1 MNSLKKA
8 LAILLSAMTVFTSLP
23 ISAISAFAAETSD
36 TVVCYNC
43 KGNGYTSCVTCNGQ
57 GVVQQKCTACVN
69 GKIEA
74 NCEVCGGDGLV
85 KDEQEVESPCTN
97 ENCVEGKV
105 VYDCTNCNGTGMATV
120 DCPDCEDGHVSC
132 DVCKG
137 TGEITLVEDENF
149 KFVNQ
154 SISDAYSVVYEEGK
168 SFSMKAESA
177 DQNGRAV
184 TYTSSD
190 TKVATIDENGTVS
203 ILNAGNTEIA
213 ATIAA
218 DNKTYKETTIK
229 CALTIEK
236 AEQQFELIAPAND
249 LVCGETFPLV
259 AVSNSAELGN
269 MEFSIDSDSEKYINL
284 DNETKIITAKNAT
297 PEGTAVSV
305 TAVLPEN
312 ENYKETKK
320 IITFRIAKADI
331 NNLAFEIAYPQDIVV
346 GSNLDNAVTFS
357 GADAK
362 YEIVDGNQY
371 ATISGSTLQAVQ
383 PGTVTV
389 KATVSGVNYNEA
401 SAEYTVNI
409 VSAEDS
415 SQIKFSN
422 SANPTIPY
430 GSEYSNPVINVPEG
444 VEVEYESLDNMIA
457 TVDENGKIT
466 TVKPGQ
472 VTIRATAGEASL
484 TYSLTIEKADQNLQ
498 FKNSKLVVG
507 YGEETDF
514 SVTGAGND
522 TVTSYS
528 VDSDSASINESGIL
542 AVSKLNSD
550 NEAIVVTAT
559 NEGNEYYNAAE
570 ISCQIVISK
579 KVISD
584 IGFNEI
590 GLNRKVPY
598 STAAYELEFNKDLPE
613 GTTYSIKITQGE
625 DCAQIVDGNQV
636 KAIKPGNV
644 TVLCTFSSDLYD
656 ISPIEYGF
664 EIVKAD
670 QQLTF
675 DKEKVDILYGQSY
688 SQKAA
693 LTVGTDNEI
702 IYSVKNDANGI
713 IKTIDENTGDITFND
728 GKTGAATITATV
740 DGDDNYNEASASYT
754 IEVKFAE
761 SPEVPYTI
769 TPSLAEGIEWYGSN
783 VDPVKIIAPQGYQ
796 ISESN
801 SLGSNN
807 AWNDSISF
815 TDDGVYD
822 DIAIYL
828 KNTDNGGITDA
839 VKVETIK
846 IDRTAPAVPAAFEV
860 EGFSSNGNLMEKFL
874 GKIFGYN
881 AEVTFESSDDT
892 SGLNGFNYEIK
903 YEGKEEA
910 EYGYVKVDEGKN
922 SATVKFEQPE
932 GEFEIK
938 NVTAVDNAGNRSEH
952 RENDG
957 RIVIIDQTSPNIQV
971 DYPSTEH
978 RIQGQTEDEKDTLY
992 YGVSDLNK
1000 IAEEGSPSS
1009 GEDTVTLPITFKYKE
1024 ENFFSSLINKTDGNG
1039 GYIDNGCSI
1048 KVAAN
1053 GSKPEYIAPENL
1065 AVDEGNQTI
1074 TYNMNID
1081 MADHSSDGEYVFY
1094 YSYRDPAGNDTGEL
1108 IGNTVVI
1115 DTTAPV
1121 VTVTE
1126 NLEAANTINEDS
1138 QEKTYFTDSEGY
1150 IYYTGGEENV
1160 PLEFSY
1166 AVTDKNMNASCFD
1179 VKGTASAYVSEE
1191 DAPEFN
1197 TTFSGF
1203 NAGSGVYKNSLK
1215 FTGEA
1220 RYEYTAYITD
1230 LAGNEAVMASEDDQQ
1245 TEPVNI
1251 SEITNKLV
1259 YDNSDPEV
1267 NVEYEEPSIA
1277 ERVLQGVTFGIY
1289 KADSTVTVTAVD
1301 TVSDIY
1307 SLSYEAYVQDG
1318 ASAANEGVDVTTII
1332 YGDENFNAAVKDNNG
1347 NVEVSF
1353 DISPQFRGFVK
1364 ADAITFGQLET
1375 LYDGS
1380 ADEHPTGIIVDAK
1393 KPEGSLAINEP
1404 YIVLNSQNEVVDYK
1418 ESGIEL
1424 NEFVNSENSNDCRF
1438 IYTDPAVITIYITE
1452 DNFNLST
1459 EADGSIVASV
1469 ENDSVDGE
1477 TNVSVGT
1484 TVTVNGEVL
1493 NNLKWEKT
1501 DVVGTDNSDVFK
1513 TTVTLD
1519 QEGYYVLEVN
1529 SVDVAGNQM
1538 QPIKKA
1544 FSIDNTAPEITNF
1557 KISTEGDYYYKDELI
1572 TDGSSQEEEIDAQN
1586 PSQSSSL
1593 EETFGNNRYDYY
1605 FTTQTKLEVTAKDL
1619 FIGDSESNA
1628 VNSQESGVR
1637 EIILLVQDF
1646 ETDDNNSVTVT
1657 WKVYR
1662 SDPSTTTTTNH
1673 SDLTSTFTIDG
1684 PFKGNVFAIPVDRCG
1699 HFPYKEATE
1708 TALAKFNWV
1717 TEDDYKDDIQ
1727 YVLDFEHLVND
1738 PDTQRVLKE
1747 AGLSNGAGFVAPYDV
1762 IIENNDKHQKHSS
1775 IVITYD
1781 EQVVETE
1788 RNRDRYIDESRIT
1801 SVVGDAALD
1810 ATPQFINT
1818 VETAVPLFRSNI
1830 DVTVNVSDYY
1840 SGIRNVELYVLG
1852 REGQDTEHN
1861 YQETLKIDNNA
1872 VLSEDGWTVVNRA
1885 DNLVYEVQKTITV
1898 SNDSN
1903 DIIILAVLTDRSG
1916 NRSYDYNVIGI
1927 DKTAPK
1933 ITLTYSDSNV
1943 RTGNY
1948 DEFYNHR
1955 RTATITVDERN
1966 FDTSYITAALNN
1978 TDKTYTYAPNI
1989 SNITQESAWR
1999 SNNDPNNPVYTYV
2012 IDYTS
2017 NGTFDFRMNLKD
2029 AAGNASNVV
2038 SSRFTIDLIRPYIAV
2053 SLDSNDVVQ
2062 NGKYFNRTR
2071 TATIVVTEHNFNQRE
2086 FENHLRATL
2095 NGRNIT
2101 VPSVSSFVNTGNDTW
2116 RATVVFS
2123 SDGDYVL
2130 DFSYT
2135 DKAGNR
2141 YETAANDYSGAA
2153 ARDFTID
2160 KTAPVINID
2169 VNDRYAYI
2177 EGPIVSITERDN
2189 NCSDITTNMSGTVY
2203 DNGFRTIDIHSTET
2217 TMRQDHHNADFVVR
2231 YDKITQDGYYSVEA
2245 SCVDMAGNRSNTVS
2259 KVFTKNE
2266 FGAVYSLS
2274 EDLQAA
2280 VNDAYVNKDKY
2291 FAGKSGNIYIDEFSP
2306 VPISAEE
2313 SDFYININ
2321 SKRQEDCVSR
2331 TEISTVDG
2339 WYLYRYVL
2347 DNNKLSAE
2355 GLYTIYIRS
2364 TANMDSGSVTNNAQN
2379 ASDEHRLDIGFT
2391 IDNTNPYVKI
2401 GGLQDHINNRTTQ
2414 KDITL
2419 TVSDNNLYK
2428 IKAIIEKEDQT
2439 TTYVWVN
2446 NPDKYEKEDPT
2457 EIVDTFI
2464 DESSQDSS
2472 LVEVGFPLTLISGES
2487 SAQYNIR
2494 LEISDLAGNYAKNA
2508 DDYNKDELF
2517 TDAYGRLN
2525 YLFDANSEGADSVMN
2540 YLELSDITLSKNFA
2554 IGQMIR
2560 DNQPIAIAIFAA
2572 IALVILLI
2580 IIVPIIVKRRK
2591 KLDDQDAKKVE

>member
-1 MNSLKKA
+1 M
-8 LAILLSAMTVFTSLP
+8 
-23 ISAISAFAAETSD
+23 
-36 TVVCYNC
+36 
-43 KGNGYTSCVTCNGQ
+43 
-57 GVVQQKCTACVN
+57 
-69 GKIEA
+69 
-74 NCEVCGGDGLV
+74 
-85 KDEQEVESPCTN
+85 
-97 ENCVEGKV
+97 
-105 VYDCTNCNGTGMATV
+105 
-120 DCPDCEDGHVSC
+120 
-132 DVCKG
+132 
-137 TGEITLVEDENF
+137 
-149 KFVNQ
+149 
-154 SISDAYSVVYEEGK
+154 
-168 SFSMKAESA
+168 
-177 DQNGRAV
+177 
-184 TYTSSD
+184 
-190 TKVATIDENGTVS
+190 
-203 ILNAGNTEIA
+203 
-213 ATIAA
+213 
-218 DNKTYKETTIK
+218 
-229 CALTIEK
+229 
-236 AEQQFELIAPAND
+236 
-249 LVCGETFPLV
+249 
-259 AVSNSAELGN
+259 
-269 MEFSIDSDSEKYINL
+269 
-284 DNETKIITAKNAT
+284 
-297 PEGTAVSV
+297 
-305 TAVLPEN
+305 
-312 ENYKETKK
+312 
-320 IITFRIAKADI
+320 
-331 NNLAFEIAYPQDIVV
+331 
-346 GSNLDNAVTFS
+346 
-357 GADAK
+357 
-362 YEIVDGNQY
+362 
-371 ATISGSTLQAVQ
+371 
-383 PGTVTV
+383 
-389 KATVSGVNYNEA
+389 
-401 SAEYTVNI
+401 
-409 VSAEDS
+409 
-415 SQIKFSN
+415 
-422 SANPTIPY
+422 
-430 GSEYSNPVINVPEG
+430 
-444 VEVEYESLDNMIA
+444 
-457 TVDENGKIT
+457 
-466 TVKPGQ
+466 
-472 VTIRATAGEASL
+472 
-484 TYSLTIEKADQNLQ
+484 
-498 FKNSKLVVG
+498 
-507 YGEETDF
+507 
-514 SVTGAGND
+514 
-522 TVTSYS
+522 
-528 VDSDSASINESGIL
+528 
-542 AVSKLNSD
+542 
-550 NEAIVVTAT
+550 
-559 NEGNEYYNAAE
+559 
-570 ISCQIVISK
+570 
-579 KVISD
+579 
-584 IGFNEI
+584 
-590 GLNRKVPY
+590 
-598 STAAYELEFNKDLPE
+598 
-613 GTTYSIKITQGE
+613 
-625 DCAQIVDGNQV
+625 
-636 KAIKPGNV
+636 
-644 TVLCTFSSDLYD
+644 
-656 ISPIEYGF
+656 
-664 EIVKAD
+664 
-670 QQLTF
+670 
-675 DKEKVDILYGQSY
+675 
-688 SQKAA
+688 
-693 LTVGTDNEI
+693 
-702 IYSVKNDANGI
+702 
-713 IKTIDENTGDITFND
+713 
-728 GKTGAATITATV
+728 
-740 DGDDNYNEASASYT
+740 
-754 IEVKFAE
+754 
-761 SPEVPYTI
+761 
-769 TPSLAEGIEWYGSN
+769 
-783 VDPVKIIAPQGYQ
+783 
-796 ISESN
+796 
-801 SLGSNN
+801 
-807 AWNDSISF
+807 
-815 TDDGVYD
+815 
-822 DIAIYL
+822 
-828 KNTDNGGITDA
+828 
-839 VKVETIK
+839 
-846 IDRTAPAVPAAFEV
+846 
-860 EGFSSNGNLMEKFL
+860 
-874 GKIFGYN
+874 
-881 AEVTFESSDDT
+881 
-892 SGLNGFNYEIK
+892 
-903 YEGKEEA
+903 
-910 EYGYVKVDEGKN
+910 
-922 SATVKFEQPE
+922 
-932 GEFEIK
+932 
-938 NVTAVDNAGNRSEH
+938 
-952 RENDG
+952 
-957 RIVIIDQTSPNIQV
+957 
-971 DYPSTEH
+971 
-978 RIQGQTEDEKDTLY
+978 
-992 YGVSDLNK
+992 
-1000 IAEEGSPSS
+1000 
-1009 GEDTVTLPITFKYKE
+1009 
-1024 ENFFSSLINKTDGNG
+1024 
-1039 GYIDNGCSI
+1039 
-1048 KVAAN
+1048 
-1053 GSKPEYIAPENL
+1053 
-1065 AVDEGNQTI
+1065 
-1074 TYNMNID
+1074 
-1081 MADHSSDGEYVFY
+1081 
-1094 YSYRDPAGNDTGEL
+1094 
-1108 IGNTVVI
+1108 
-1115 DTTAPV
+1115 
-1121 VTVTE
+1121 
-1126 NLEAANTINEDS
+1126 
-1138 QEKTYFTDSEGY
+1138 
-1150 IYYTGGEENV
+1150 
-1160 PLEFSY
+1160 
-1166 AVTDKNMNASCFD
+1166 
-1179 VKGTASAYVSEE
+1179 
-1191 DAPEFN
+1191 
-1197 TTFSGF
+1197 
-1203 NAGSGVYKNSLK
+1203 
-1215 FTGEA
+1215 
-1220 RYEYTAYITD
+1220 
-1230 LAGNEAVMASEDDQQ
+1230 
-1245 TEPVNI
+1245 
-1251 SEITNKLV
+1251 
-1259 YDNSDPEV
+1259 
-1267 NVEYEEPSIA
+1267 
-1277 ERVLQGVTFGIY
+1277 
-1289 KADSTVTVTAVD
+1289 
-1301 TVSDIY
+1301 
-1307 SLSYEAYVQDG
+1307 
-1318 ASAANEGVDVTTII
+1318 
-1332 YGDENFNAAVKDNNG
+1332 
-1347 NVEVSF
+1347 
-1353 DISPQFRGFVK
+1353 
-1364 ADAITFGQLET
+1364 
-1375 LYDGS
+1375 
-1380 ADEHPTGIIVDAK
+1380 
-1393 KPEGSLAINEP
+1393 
-1404 YIVLNSQNEVVDYK
+1404 
-1418 ESGIEL
+1418 
-1424 NEFVNSENSNDCRF
+1424 
-1438 IYTDPAVITIYITE
+1438 
-1452 DNFNLST
+1452 
-1459 EADGSIVASV
+1459 
-1469 ENDSVDGE
+1469 
-1477 TNVSVGT
+1477 
-1484 TVTVNGEVL
+1484 
-1493 NNLKWEKT
+1493 
-1501 DVVGTDNSDVFK
+1501 
-1513 TTVTLD
+1513 
-1519 QEGYYVLEVN
+1519 N

-1738 PDTQRVLKE
+1738 PDTHRVLKE

-1852 REGQDTEHN
+1852 RVGQDTEHN

-1999 SNNDPNNPVYTYV
+1999 SNNDPNNPIYTYV

-2141 YETAANDYSGAA
+2141 YQTAANDYSGAA

-2177 EGPIVSITERDN
+2177 EGPIVSVTERDN